1 MTIVQHNPTTT
12 TATIGNENQEM
23 IVSDQN
29 NDQGGS
35 QDEYITLQM
44 PDGSQGQT
52 MVLAQEGAEGE
63 QGEQGIYSGLTN
75 FFSKYFCTYD
85 FRFFKFL
92 SGYIV
97 VTAQEDSKGN
107 ILLQH
112 QEQQPE
118 QEVVDQKTKSE

>member
-63 QGEQGIYSGLTN
+63 QGEQGIYSDLTN

-85 FRFFKFL
+85 FTIF
-92 SGYIV
+92 
-97 VTAQEDSKGN
+97 
-107 ILLQH
+107 
-112 QEQQPE
+112 
-118 QEVVDQKTKSE
+118 